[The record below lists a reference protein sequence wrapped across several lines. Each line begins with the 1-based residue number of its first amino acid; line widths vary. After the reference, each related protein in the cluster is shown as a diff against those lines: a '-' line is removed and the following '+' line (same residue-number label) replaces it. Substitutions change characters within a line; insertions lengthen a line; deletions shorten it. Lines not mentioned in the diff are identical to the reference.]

1 MSTLASIDF
10 VLSVRRYPLSRSA
23 GSLGPRQ
30 RRSHARTVPG
40 STRAIPTGRCIEFAL
55 MPKPDELILDIATL
69 VESGQS
75 NQMSLTVVTGGTVIT
90 GRLAPEAMWRQ
101 RVSEVLKDSDR
112 LGEFSSVFDTPVK
125 RDGPP
130 THLHFHVARIL
141 QGTVGIPETGG
152 MYRVAIEDVS
162 AWTVGDFSYSDH

>member
-1 MSTLASIDF
+1 MSAPMS
-10 VLSVRRYPLSRSA
+10 
-23 GSLGPRQ
+23 
-30 RRSHARTVPG
+30 PG
-40 STRAIPTGRCIEFAL
+40 GATTRAIPTARCIEFAL

>member
-1 MSTLASIDF
+1 MS
-10 VLSVRRYPLSRSA
+10 
-23 GSLGPRQ
+23 
-30 RRSHARTVPG
+30 
-40 STRAIPTGRCIEFAL
+40 
-55 MPKPDELILDIATL
+55 KPDELLIDVAAL

-75 NQMSLTVVTGGTVIT
+75 NQMSLTVVTGGAVIT
-90 GRLAPEAMWRQ
+90 GRLAPETVWRL
-101 RVSEVLKDSDR
+101 RVSEVLTDSDR
-112 LGEFSSVFDTPVK
+112 LGEFSSIFDVPTK
-125 RDGPP
+125 KDGPP